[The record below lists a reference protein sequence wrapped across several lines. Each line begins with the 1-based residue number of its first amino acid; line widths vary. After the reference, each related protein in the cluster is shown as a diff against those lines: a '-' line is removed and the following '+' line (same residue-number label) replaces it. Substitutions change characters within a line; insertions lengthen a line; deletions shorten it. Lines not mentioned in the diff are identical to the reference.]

1 MHELSLVQTI
11 LEIALDTARK
21 HGVDRINAVEV
32 EVGQASGVVKEAMEF
47 AWEATRKGTLLDTA
61 KLVIKTI
68 PLQAVCRQ
76 CGAGYAPVELFDPC
90 PVCGEVSPEI
100 VAGKE
105 LKVVA
110 IEV

>member
-1 MHELSLVQTI
+1 MHELSLVEKI

-21 HGVDRINAVEV
+21 HGVDHISAVEV

-47 AWEATRKGTLLDTA
+47 AWEATKKGTLLDTA
-61 KLVIKTI
+61 SLVIKSI
-68 PLQAVCRQ
+68 PLQAVCRK
-76 CGAGYAPVELFDPC
+76 CGAHYQPDELFDPC
-90 PVCGEVSPEI
+90 PECAEVSPEI

-110 IEV
+110 IEL